1 MNKVRALIVVSLLVF
16 GASSWLLW
24 NDGVTRFEGF
34 EQGHTRLMEDTD
46 KTPLTAY
53 ISCVLR
59 PRCLEIYREEINVG
73 KPFPMLL
80 AMLWLFSGGLAAVGL
95 FRKLP
100 QRLYE
105 GSMAVLKDVKDLRV
119 NNWLSD
125 KRSETSIVVGHHI
138 EVPKSGEE
146 RKAVLRGHLEKGYDK
161 AMLVVRPG
169 YGKRPEL
176 PLVTTFGTTRSG
188 KTQHLIAQSL
198 RWSGSFI
205 ALDVKGEIYSLTAGV
220 KAQQGRIFVLSPHGR
235 GHQFDAVGELM
246 SDAEGA
252 ATAAAIIAAPHKEK
266 GDSMFFAEKAA
277 QGLVA
282 AFYAAKLEGV
292 APFDL
297 LYDVG
302 LKGGLGSFVERLR
315 RHDDPGVRLALN
327 GFLDPHGGDDFDL
340 QRILSDKGMTAVYS
354 TMTTRLKPFLTP
366 NVRYLLRRSDFKPRH
381 LMERNLYIYLQF
393 DEGNLK
399 ATQPVYDLVVTSLLQ
414 GMIKYFDANIR
425 TRKQKA
431 AVRRVMVMLDELA
444 AAPVWNLPNVYAS
457 AAGRHITPMLYC
469 QAPSQLEGLY
479 GIDGRK
485 TILANTGVK
494 LFYKSDDPEMNVY
507 ISQLAGKVSRQEVRR
522 TRRWRMVPEAPTIS
536 EGNQS
541 REVITP
547 DEVDMV
553 GGEDR
558 EVFLAK
564 VTGKPL
570 MLLKRVVPHAD
581 ERISALMNAFPA
593 PPIKQAG
600 DSDFYHGTNEQ
611 PSTNTNPRPGYTNE
625 EVEAATAYAPG
636 GVKEAVASDAR
647 PPKQTLKVGR
657 KKQDEPVQPPPRV
670 AVVRTQDSQVLNR
683 IREIKE
689 GSEQPQPPLFGEEAT
704 DIQPSPSK
712 FLQASREAL
721 ASREKEG

>member
-1 MNKVRALIVVSLLVF
+1 MSKVRVLIVVSLVVF
-16 GASSWLLW
+16 AASSWLLW
-24 NDGVTRFEGF
+24 NDSVVRFAGLSR
-34 EQGHTRLMEDTD
+34 GHTRLMESTD

-53 ISCVLR
+53 VSCVLR
-59 PRCLEIYREEINVG
+59 PRCLELYGEEVNVG
-73 KPFPMLL
+73 TPFPMLL
-80 AMLWLFSGGLAAVGL
+80 AMLWLLSGGLAAAGI

-105 GSMAVLKDVKDLRV
+105 GSMAVLSDVKDLRV
-119 NNWLSD
+119 KNWLSD
-125 KRSETSIVVGHHI
+125 KHSETSIVIGQHI
-138 EVPKSGEE
+138 EVPTSGEK

-205 ALDVKGEIYSLTAGV
+205 ALDVKGEIHALTAGI
-220 KAQQGRIFVLSPHGR
+220 KAQQGRVFVLSPHGR
-235 GHQFDAVGELM
+235 GNQFDAVGELM
-246 SDAEGA
+246 ADAEGA
-252 ATAAAIIAAPHKEK
+252 ATAAAIIASPHKEK

-282 AFYAAKLEGV
+282 AFCAAKLEKV

-297 LYDVG
+297 LYEVI

-315 RHDDPGVRLALN
+315 RHDDAGVRLALN

-340 QRILSDKGMTAVYS
+340 QRVLSDKGMAAVYS
-354 TMTTRLKPFLTP
+354 TMITRLKPFMTP
-366 NVRYLLRRSDFKPRH
+366 NVRYLLRRSDFKSSH
-381 LMERNLYIYLQF
+381 LMERNIYIYLQF

-414 GMIKYFDANIR
+414 GMIKHFDANIK

-431 AVRRVMVMLDELA
+431 AVRRVMVVLDELA

-479 GIDGRK
+479 GVDGKK

-522 TRRWRMVPEAPTIS
+522 TRRWKMVPEMPTIS

-553 GGEDR
+553 GGENR

-564 VTGKPL
+564 ITGKPL

-581 ERISALMNAFPA
+581 ERMSALMNAFPA
-593 PPIKQAG
+593 PPITQAVE
-600 DSDFYHGTNEQ
+600 SDLYPSASER
-611 PSTNTNPRPGYTNE
+611 PSTNTKPRPEHNQE
-625 EVEAATAYAPG
+625 EVEATTVDGLVGA
-636 GVKEAVASDAR
+636 KEATPSDAR
-647 PPKQTLKVGR
+647 SPKQTLKGGR
-657 KKQDEPVQPPPRV
+657 KKQEQAESPARV
-670 AVVRTQDSQVLNR
+670 VVRSRESQVLNR
-683 IREIKE
+683 IKGIKE
-689 GSEQPQPPLFGEEAT
+689 GPEQLQPSLFRGEAT
-704 DIQPSPSK
+704 DIQPSPGK